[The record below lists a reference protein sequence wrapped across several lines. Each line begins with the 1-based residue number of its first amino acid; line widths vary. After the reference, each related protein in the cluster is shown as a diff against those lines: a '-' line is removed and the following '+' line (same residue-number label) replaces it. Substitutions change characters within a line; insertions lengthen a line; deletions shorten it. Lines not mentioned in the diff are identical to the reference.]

1 MVFKGNIDYLNENEI
16 CIRLRA
22 TQQNS
27 SVLPSDSLYAIE
39 HDAMDTTFRS
49 MYQGLYAFMSAT
61 KERRDLLLSQR
72 EPQFDVA
79 LDKQIAE
86 AADDFTRIALKA
98 KAAKDYF
105 LLVGPPG
112 TGKTSCALK
121 KMVET
126 FYKEEGA
133 QILLLSYTNRA
144 VDEIC
149 KALSSIRPEVDF
161 IRVGSELSCD
171 ENYRDHLI
179 ENELAT
185 CMRRTEVCERINRCR
200 ILVGTVA
207 SISGKPELSDEAFR
221 CGYCR

>member
-1 MVFKGNIDYLNENEI
+1 
-16 CIRLRA
+16 
-22 TQQNS
+22 
-27 SVLPSDSLYAIE
+27 
-39 HDAMDTTFRS
+39 
-49 MYQGLYAFMSAT
+49 MSAT

-161 IRVGSELSCD
+161 IRVGSEL
-171 ENYRDHLI
+171 HV
-179 ENELAT
+179 T
-185 CMRRTEVCERINRCR
+185 RTIG
-200 ILVGTVA
+200 I
-207 SISGKPELSDEAFR
+207 I
-221 CGYCR
+221 